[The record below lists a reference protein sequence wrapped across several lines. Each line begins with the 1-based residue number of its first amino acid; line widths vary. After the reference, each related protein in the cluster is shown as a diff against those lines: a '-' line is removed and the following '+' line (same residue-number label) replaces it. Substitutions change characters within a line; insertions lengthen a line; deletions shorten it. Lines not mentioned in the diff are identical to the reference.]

1 MANKTAWFRRIFK
14 RQKKEIMEVNQKV
27 TAYISTAS
35 SEQKEIFENLRQ
47 LIHNNIDNITEEIKW
62 GIPVFIKS
70 KIFTYLRVAKKHLT
84 IGFYNIGKIK
94 DTAGILEGQG
104 KTMRHIKIKTKDDIN
119 QKIIIEWL
127 KLTAE

>member
-1 MANKTAWFRRIFK
+1 
-14 RQKKEIMEVNQKV
+14 MEVNQKV

-70 KIFTYLRVAKKHLT
+70 KIFTYLRVTKKHIT
-84 IGFYNIGKIK
+84 IGFYNIDRIK
-94 DTAGILEGQG
+94 DTAGILEGEG